1 MLIEELSKYENEIE
15 SVNKFYI
22 KGIKKYFIYK
32 RRRQFL
38 FFIQNSINGHKKITK
53 EGKMM
58 SVIFTTIDQKF
69 FYSIVCKNTDIF
81 ANLVMQLFNEYPYSK
96 DKSVYF
102 ISKVAIIKEQKTLK
116 ENQIY
121 NSDIILMDNLKN
133 SSNI

>member
-1 MLIEELSKYENEIE
+1 
-15 SVNKFYI
+15 
-22 KGIKKYFIYK
+22 
-32 RRRQFL
+32 
-38 FFIQNSINGHKKITK
+38 
-53 EGKMM
+53 MM

-69 FYSIVCKNTDIF
+69 FYSIVCKNNDIF

>member
-1 MLIEELSKYENEIE
+1 
-15 SVNKFYI
+15 
-22 KGIKKYFIYK
+22 
-32 RRRQFL
+32 
-38 FFIQNSINGHKKITK
+38 
-53 EGKMM
+53 MM
-58 SVIFTTIDQKF
+58 SVIFTTIEQKF
-69 FYSIVCKNTDIF
+69 FYSIVCKNNDIF

>member
-58 SVIFTTIDQKF
+58 SVIFTTIEQKF

-81 ANLVMQLFNEYPYSK
+81 ANLVMQLFNEYPYYK

-102 ISKVAIIKEQKTLK
+102 MSKGAIIKE
-116 ENQIY
+116 
-121 NSDIILMDNLKN
+121 
-133 SSNI
+133 

>member
-32 RRRQFL
+32 RQRQFR

-58 SVIFTTIDQKF
+58 SVIFTTIEQKF

-81 ANLVMQLFNEYPYSK
+81 ANLVMQLFNEYPYYK

-102 ISKVAIIKEQKTLK
+102 MSKGAIIKE
-116 ENQIY
+116 
-121 NSDIILMDNLKN
+121 
-133 SSNI
+133 

>member
-1 MLIEELSKYENEIE
+1 
-15 SVNKFYI
+15 
-22 KGIKKYFIYK
+22 
-32 RRRQFL
+32 
-38 FFIQNSINGHKKITK
+38 
-53 EGKMM
+53 M
-58 SVIFTTIDQKF
+58 SVIFTTIEQKF

-81 ANLVMQLFNEYPYSK
+81 ANLVMQLFNEYPYYK

-102 ISKVAIIKEQKTLK
+102 ISKIAIIKEQKTLK

>member
-58 SVIFTTIDQKF
+58 SVIFTTIEQKF

-81 ANLVMQLFNEYPYSK
+81 ANLVTQLFYEYPYYK

-102 ISKVAIIKEQKTLK
+102 MLKGAIIKE
-116 ENQIY
+116 
-121 NSDIILMDNLKN
+121 
-133 SSNI
+133 

>member
-69 FYSIVCKNTDIF
+69 Y
-81 ANLVMQLFNEYPYSK
+81 
-96 DKSVYF
+96 
-102 ISKVAIIKEQKTLK
+102 
-116 ENQIY
+116 
-121 NSDIILMDNLKN
+121 
-133 SSNI
+133 

>member
-1 MLIEELSKYENEIE
+1 
-15 SVNKFYI
+15 
-22 KGIKKYFIYK
+22 
-32 RRRQFL
+32 
-38 FFIQNSINGHKKITK
+38 
-53 EGKMM
+53 M
-58 SVIFTTIDQKF
+58 SVIFTTIEQKF